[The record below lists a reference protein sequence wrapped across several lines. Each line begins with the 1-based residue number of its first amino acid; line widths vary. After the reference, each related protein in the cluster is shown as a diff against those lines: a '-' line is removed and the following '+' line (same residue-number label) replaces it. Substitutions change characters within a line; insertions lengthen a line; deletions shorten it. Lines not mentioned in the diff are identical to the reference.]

1 MIKAITPIVV
11 CFETPFRID
20 IDDADE
26 LRDKMLLSINDAKH
40 GAFTRLQNTFDLSEM
55 DDGNYLFKF
64 LDLVMAS
71 GDVMSESDYVE
82 YVDAHVEK
90 VAAAMEAYLIDKGA
104 TVYRRVAVKPPT
116 PLKNF
121 THKK

>member
-20 IDDADE
+20 INDADD
-26 LRDKMLLSINDAKH
+26 LRDEMLYGINDAKH
-40 GAFTRLQNTFDLSEM
+40 GAFTRLQYVFDFSEM

-71 GDVMSESDYVE
+71 GDVMSESDYVD
-82 YVDAHVEK
+82 YVDSHVEK
-90 VAAAMEAYLIDKGA
+90 VAAAMESYLVGKGA

-116 PLKNF
+116 AMKNF